1 MTRDRAS
8 IPVGLVAKIGAIL
21 FLIWGG
27 PAIRLEAPEFLK

>member
-8 IPVGLVAKIGAIL
+8 IPVGLAAKIGAIL

-27 PAIRLEAPEFLK
+27 RRFGLQRRSP